1 MKAAEIFAMPV
12 RHGTVLHALL
22 FAVRGDAV
30 EFVATDGYPRRLRID
45 GDRVVQS
52 WQSGSGDWLPWCDVD
67 INQFDLGDLFR
78 RHESK

>member
-30 EFVATDGYPRRLRID
+30 EFIATDGYHRRLRID
-45 GDRVVQS
+45 GDCVAQS
-52 WQSGSGDWLPWCDVD
+52 WQSGSGDWLPWQGVD
-67 INQFDLGDLFR
+67 ANQFDLGNLYI
-78 RHESK
+78 KAI